1 MEIKKVVV
9 IGSGTMGSGIA
20 AHLCNANI
28 PVTLLDLKTDIS
40 EKARDN
46 IQRSKPPLL
55 LDKSKINNIKVGN
68 IFENFSEVKEADWV
82 VEAVVERIDVKHDIY
97 EKIFKERKKG
107 AIVSSNTSSIPIKVL
122 SQNLT
127 EGEKK
132 DFCITHFF
140 NPVRYMALLE
150 IVKNENNDL
159 EKINA
164 LKKFCEIELGKGAI
178 VCNDTPG
185 FLGNRVGVYAMQIA
199 MTEAFKMKLSIEEA
213 DAIFG
218 RPMGIPKTGIFG
230 LYDLIGIDLMADVLK
245 SFIKELPKTDN
256 FHEVAKEIPLV
267 KKLIETGYTGR
278 KGKGGFYR
286 INKTDGKKVMEALN
300 LETGEYHASKKINI
314 KSGKVD
320 LVALINRDDKYGKY
334 AWSVISKIIKY
345 ASSLIPGITKEF
357 NDIDEAMRLG
367 FNWSKG
373 PFEMLEEIGVD
384 NFFNK
389 VDEYGNI
396 DFLENL
402 AKSKNEKFYGERQ
415 KYTDIETLGKV
426 KKKATSIDGNDSA
439 KIYRF
444 KDYNI
449 VEFTT
454 KANAL
459 DYDSMDALNK
469 ATDKPLIIINE
480 SMQFSAGVNLS
491 YTMNYADKRDFK
503 SIEKFIKYFQETCKQ
518 LKYSDHPVIS
528 APSGLTLGGGFEV
541 MVQSNF
547 VASHTNIVVGLVETI
562 VGLVPAGGGCKE
574 MLARWLETEE
584 AKKDPHYAPLR
595 VFDIIGNAKTATSP
609 VEAEPLKYLRAKD
622 KKIMNRN
629 SLLEVSKKIIEENRD
644 FKTPSENSFNLP
656 GKAVKDEMIK
666 TLEKLYDDKIIL
678 DHGMEV
684 GKELANVLSGGDTT
698 IDKTLSEDDMF
709 KLELDSFM
717 RLIETKKTQERI
729 KHTLATGKP
738 LVNYYFLLFFI
749 FYFFITKFFNYLLFF
764 SYLLQIKFSFPFF
777 YSFIFFYNSF
787 FFCNS
792 SFNYFLFF

>member
-28 PVTLLDLKTDIS
+28 PVTLLDLKTEIS
-40 EKARDN
+40 EQARDK
-46 IQRSKPPLL
+46 IYKSRPPLL

-68 IFENFSEVKEADWV
+68 ILDNFNEVSEADWV
-82 VEAVVERIDVKHDIY
+82 VEAVVERIDIKHKIY
-97 EKIFKERKKG
+97 QKIFKERKKG

-122 SQNLT
+122 SQHLS
-127 EGEKK
+127 EEEKK

-140 NPVRYMALLE
+140 NPVRYMGLLE

-159 EKINA
+159 KKINA
-164 LKKFCEIELGKGAI
+164 LKRFCETELGKGAI

-199 MTEAFKMKLSIEEA
+199 MTEAFKMKLSVEEA
-213 DAIFG
+213 DAVFG

-245 SFIKELPKTDN
+245 SFIKELPKTDK
-256 FHEVAKEIPLV
+256 FHEVAKEIPLI

-286 INKTDGKKVMEALN
+286 INKTDDKKIMEALN
-300 LETGEYHASKKINI
+300 LETNKYSPSKKINI
-314 KSGKVD
+314 KSEKVD
-320 LVALINRDDKYGKY
+320 LKSLIKRDDMYGKY

-345 ASSLIPGITKEF
+345 ASSLVPGITKEF

-373 PFEMLEEIGVD
+373 PFEMLEEIGVA
-384 NFFNK
+384 NFFDK
-389 VDEYGNI
+389 IDEYKDN

-415 KYTDIETLGKV
+415 KYTTIETLGKV
-426 KKKATSIDGNDSA
+426 KKTATSIDGNNSA
-439 KIYRF
+439 QIYRF
-444 KDYNI
+444 QDYNI

-459 DYDSMDALNK
+459 DYDSMDALKK

-480 SMQFSAGVNLS
+480 GMQFSAGVNLS
-491 YTMNYADKRDFK
+491 YTMDFADKGDFK
-503 SIEKFIKYFQETCKQ
+503 SIEKFIRYFQETCKH
-518 LKYSDHPVIS
+518 LKYSDYPVIS

-562 VGLVPAGGGCKE
+562 VGLIPAGGGCKE
-574 MLARWLETEE
+574 MLARWLDTDE
-584 AKKDPHYAPLR
+584 AQKDPHYASLK
-595 VFDIIGNAKTATSP
+595 VFDIIGYGKTATSP
-609 VEAEPLKYLRAKD
+609 TEATPMKYLMPED

-629 SLLEVSKKIIEENRD
+629 SLLEVSKKILRD
-644 FKTPSENSFNLP
+644 NKNFKAPSETTFNLA
-656 GKAVKDEMIK
+656 GNSVKQEMIK
-666 TLEKLYDDKIIL
+666 ILEKLYNDKKIL
-678 DHGMEV
+678 EHGMIV
-684 GKELANVLSGGDTT
+684 GKELANVLSGGNTT
-698 IDKTLSEDDMF
+698 IDKALSEDDLF
-709 KLELDSFM
+709 KLELDAFM
-717 RLIETKKTQERI
+717 QLIETKETQNRI
-729 KHTLATGKP
+729 KHTLSTGKP
-738 LVNYYFLLFFI
+738 LIN
-749 FYFFITKFFNYLLFF
+749 
-764 SYLLQIKFSFPFF
+764 
-777 YSFIFFYNSF
+777 
-787 FFCNS
+787 
-792 SFNYFLFF
+792 